1 MAGPWVNLLVN
12 RRYLA
17 ACLTALCLALVA
29 CQATSDP
36 PVAEW
41 SVEPSSTLQEPAPGS
56 ARTGGRSVALTNAQG
71 SAALT
76 IPGTGRFIG
85 SGAGRKREAADPEEE
100 VVTLNLANLPIMQAA
115 KVVLGDILAVNYVVD
130 PKLEGK
136 ITIHTTK
143 PLSRTAALELFQSAL
158 RVSGAAV
165 VQAGGVFKVVP
176 LDQAATAGGDV
187 STPSTEASSLPVGQS
202 TRVVPL
208 RYVAPSEM
216 RRLIEPMSIQGG
228 VLQADDGRHTITLRG
243 TPQDIATMEEV
254 IAMFDIDTMRGMSFA
269 LVPVKS
275 GDADAIAEDLRKVFG
290 ADEKDGP
297 MKGMVRFISNKRLA
311 SILVISA
318 QPAYL
323 DRARVFIQ
331 RLDARAQGTEKQF
344 FTYRVQNRPAKE
356 MLQVLTSMFG
366 SGGSQGS
373 GNSAPRFGQAST
385 SSAGEDATQSSSSP
399 APSSPLGALSSS
411 GPTSGGPS
419 SGPNSSGPSGAALEA
434 AARSAGQAALQAS
447 SAPRGRTRATR
458 VESKGPS
465 SVSLGEDNR
474 YKVGVDEAKNAL
486 VVMATADDYKRIL
499 HVIEALD
506 VQPNQVF
513 IEATIAEVTLTDEL
527 HFGVAWYLQRGAR
540 NAAGFGGQLPTGASA
555 SSGSTINNILG
566 GNNLLGNNLVG
577 VPLQSLFP
585 GFSYA
590 FTAANG
596 VVTLNAL
603 NAITNVNILSTPS
616 LTVLDNRQATLQ
628 VGQQIPVTTLQSVA
642 ALGNTFN
649 SVSYLNTG
657 VILAITPHISESGR
671 LMLELD
677 QEVSNPEPGTGVNG
691 ANPTIQQRKVKTQVA
706 VADGELLVLGG
717 LVQDQRSKTA
727 NQIPV
732 IGDLPIVGNAFKD
745 KDDKIEKT
753 ELIIMITPHVIRSMS
768 EARSIAEEYKRKLL
782 SVSTKAIARPHD
794 IEQTTRRTLLDDTSV
809 SPWLLDKVTR

>member
-419 SGPNSSGPSGAALEA
+419 SGPNSSGPSGAAGSGSSVGGPGGSPGFFG
-434 AARSAGQAALQAS
+434 SAGSNS
-447 SAPRGRTRATR
+447 SDQSQ
-458 VESKGPS
+458 SKGPS

-706 VADGELLVLGG
+706 VADGESLVLGG

>member
-1 MAGPWVNLLVN
+1 MAGPWVSLLVN
-12 RRYLA
+12 RRYVT

-41 SVEPSSTLQEPAPGS
+41 SVEPSNTLQDPAQGS

-85 SGAGRKREAADPEEE
+85 SGAGRKPRAADPEGE

-136 ITIHTTK
+136 VTIHTTK

-187 STPSTEASSLPVGQS
+187 STSSTEDSSLPVGQS

-275 GDADAIAEDLRKVFG
+275 GDADTIADDLRKVFG
-290 ADEKDGP
+290 ADDKDGP

-366 SGGSQGS
+366 SGGSGGG

-385 SSAGEDATQSSSSP
+385 ASAGEDIAQSSSSP

-411 GPTSGGPS
+411 GPTSSGGPS
-419 SGPNSSGPSGAALEA
+419 SGLNSSGPSGAAGSGSSVGGPGGSPGFFG
-434 AARSAGQAALQAS
+434 SAGS
-447 SAPRGRTRATR
+447 SSSDQSQ
-458 VESKGPS
+458 SKGPS

-527 HFGVAWYLQRGAR
+527 HFGVAWYLQRGSH
-540 NAAGFGGQLPTGASA
+540 AAGFGGQIPTGAAA
-555 SSGSTINNILG
+555 SNTSGTNSILG
-566 GNNLLGNNLVG
+566 GNNVLGNNLVG
-577 VPLQSLFP
+577 VPLQSIFP

-677 QEVSNPEPGTGVNG
+677 QEVSNPEPGTGLNG
-691 ANPTIQQRKVKTQVA
+691 NNPTIQQRKVKTQVA
-706 VADGELLVLGG
+706 VADGESLVLGG

-745 KDDKIEKT
+745 KDDKIDKT
-753 ELIIMITPHVIRSMS
+753 ELIIMITPHVICSMS

>member
-1 MAGPWVNLLVN
+1 MSLLVN
-12 RRYLA
+12 RRYVT

-41 SVEPSSTLQEPAPGS
+41 SVEPSNTLHDPA
-56 ARTGGRSVALTNAQG
+56 RGGAGGGAHSVALTNAQG
-71 SAALT
+71 SSAFMV
-76 IPGTGRFIG
+76 PGTGKFIG
-85 SGAGRKREAADPEEE
+85 SGAGRKPGASDPEEE

-130 PKLEGK
+130 PKLDGK

-176 LDQAATAGGDV
+176 LDQAATAGGDI
-187 STPSTEASSLPVGQS
+187 STPTTEPSSLPVGQS
-202 TRVVPL
+202 TRIVPL

-228 VLQADDGRHTITLRG
+228 VLQADDARHTITLRG

-356 MLQVLTSMFG
+356 LMQVLTSMFG

-385 SSAGEDATQSSSSP
+385 SSAGEDAAQSSSSP

-419 SGPNSSGPSGAALEA
+419 SGLNSGSASGAGGSGSSVGGPGGSPGFFG
-434 AARSAGQAALQAS
+434 SAG
-447 SAPRGRTRATR
+447 SAPSDQSQ
-458 VESKGPS
+458 SKGPS

-540 NAAGFGGQLPTGASA
+540 NAAGWSGQLP
-555 SSGSTINNILG
+555 SGSTASSASGTNNILG

-577 VPLQSLFP
+577 VPLQSVFP

-677 QEVSNPEPGTGVNG
+677 QEVSNPEPGTGLNG

-706 VADGELLVLGG
+706 VSDGESLVLGG

-732 IGDLPIVGNAFKD
+732 VGDLPILGTAFKD
-745 KDDKIEKT
+745 KDDKIDKA

-768 EARSIAEEYKRKLL
+768 EARAIAEEYKRKLL
-782 SVSTKAIARPHD
+782 SVSAKAIARPHD

>member
-1 MAGPWVNLLVN
+1 M
-12 RRYLA
+12 
-17 ACLTALCLALVA
+17 
-29 CQATSDP
+29 
-36 PVAEW
+36 
-41 SVEPSSTLQEPAPGS
+41 
-56 ARTGGRSVALTNAQG
+56 
-71 SAALT
+71 
-76 IPGTGRFIG
+76 
-85 SGAGRKREAADPEEE
+85 
-100 VVTLNLANLPIMQAA
+100 
-115 KVVLGDILAVNYVVD
+115 NYVVD
-130 PKLEGK
+130 PKLDGK

-143 PLSRTAALELFQSAL
+143 PLSRNAALELFQSAL

-187 STPSTEASSLPVGQS
+187 STPSTEPSSLPLGQS
-202 TRVVPL
+202 TRIVPL

-228 VLQADDGRHTITLRG
+228 VLQADDSRHTITLRG

-275 GDADAIAEDLRKVFG
+275 GDADTIAEDLRKVFG

-323 DRARVFIQ
+323 ERARVFIQ

-356 MLQVLTSMFG
+356 LLQVLTSMFG

-373 GNSAPRFGQAST
+373 GNSAPRFGQAAT
-385 SSAGEDATQSSSSP
+385 ASASEDATQSSSNP
-399 APSSPLGALSSS
+399 APASPLGALSSS
-411 GPTSGGPS
+411 GPTGGGPS
-419 SGPNSSGPSGAALEA
+419 GGLSGGGPSGAGGNGGAVGGPGGSPGFFG
-434 AARSAGQAALQAS
+434 SAGSGS
-447 SAPRGRTRATR
+447 S
-458 VESKGPS
+458 EQSQSKGPS
-465 SVSLGEDNR
+465 SVTLGEDNR

-486 VVMATADDYKRIL
+486 VLMATADDYKRIL

-540 NAAGFGGQLPTGASA
+540 NASGFSGQPAIATAAAA
-555 SSGSTINNILG
+555 SSATGTTTNSILG
-566 GNNLLGNNLVG
+566 ANNLLGNNLIG
-577 VPLQSLFP
+577 VPLQSVFP

-628 VGQQIPVTTLQSVA
+628 VGEQIPVTTLQSVA

-677 QEVSNPEPGTGVNG
+677 QEVSNPEPGTGANG
-691 ANPTIQQRKVKTQVA
+691 NNPTIQQRKVKTQVA
-706 VADGELLVLGG
+706 VSDGESLVLGG

-732 IGDLPIVGNAFKD
+732 LGDLPVLGTAFKD
-745 KDDKIEKT
+745 KDDTINKT

-794 IEQTTRRTLLDDTSV
+794 IEQSTRRTFLDDTSV

>member
-1 MAGPWVNLLVN
+1 MAGPWVSLLVN
-12 RRYLA
+12 RRYVT

-41 SVEPSSTLQEPAPGS
+41 SVEPSNTLQDPAQGS

-85 SGAGRKREAADPEEE
+85 SGAGRKPRAADPEGE

-136 ITIHTTK
+136 VTIHTTK

-187 STPSTEASSLPVGQS
+187 STSSTEDSSLPVGQS

-275 GDADAIAEDLRKVFG
+275 GDADTIADDLRKVFG
-290 ADEKDGP
+290 ADDKDGP

-366 SGGSQGS
+366 SGGSGGG

-385 SSAGEDATQSSSSP
+385 ASAGEDIAQSSSSP

-411 GPTSGGPS
+411 GPTSSGGPS
-419 SGPNSSGPSGAALEA
+419 SGLNSSGPSGAAGSGSSVGGPGGSPGFFG
-434 AARSAGQAALQAS
+434 SAGS
-447 SAPRGRTRATR
+447 SSSDQSR
-458 VESKGPS
+458 V
-465 SVSLGEDNR
+465 
-474 YKVGVDEAKNAL
+474 
-486 VVMATADDYKRIL
+486 
-499 HVIEALD
+499 
-506 VQPNQVF
+506 
-513 IEATIAEVTLTDEL
+513 
-527 HFGVAWYLQRGAR
+527 
-540 NAAGFGGQLPTGASA
+540 
-555 SSGSTINNILG
+555 
-566 GNNLLGNNLVG
+566 
-577 VPLQSLFP
+577 
-585 GFSYA
+585 
-590 FTAANG
+590 
-596 VVTLNAL
+596 
-603 NAITNVNILSTPS
+603 
-616 LTVLDNRQATLQ
+616 
-628 VGQQIPVTTLQSVA
+628 
-642 ALGNTFN
+642 
-649 SVSYLNTG
+649 
-657 VILAITPHISESGR
+657 
-671 LMLELD
+671 
-677 QEVSNPEPGTGVNG
+677 
-691 ANPTIQQRKVKTQVA
+691 
-706 VADGELLVLGG
+706 
-717 LVQDQRSKTA
+717 
-727 NQIPV
+727 
-732 IGDLPIVGNAFKD
+732 
-745 KDDKIEKT
+745 
-753 ELIIMITPHVIRSMS
+753 
-768 EARSIAEEYKRKLL
+768 
-782 SVSTKAIARPHD
+782 
-794 IEQTTRRTLLDDTSV
+794 
-809 SPWLLDKVTR
+809 

>member
-1 MAGPWVNLLVN
+1 MAGPWVSLLVN
-12 RRYLA
+12 RRYVT

-41 SVEPSSTLQEPAPGS
+41 SVEPSNTLQDPAQGS

-85 SGAGRKREAADPEEE
+85 SGAGRKPRAADPEEE

-136 ITIHTTK
+136 VTIHTTK

-187 STPSTEASSLPVGQS
+187 STPSTEDSSLPVGQS

-275 GDADAIAEDLRKVFG
+275 GDADTIADDLRKVFG
-290 ADEKDGP
+290 ADDKDGP

-366 SGGSQGS
+366 SGGSGGG

-385 SSAGEDATQSSSSP
+385 ASAGEDIAQSSSSP

-411 GPTSGGPS
+411 GPTSSGGPS
-419 SGPNSSGPSGAALEA
+419 SGLNSSGPSGAAGSGSSVGGPGGSPGFFG
-434 AARSAGQAALQAS
+434 SAGS
-447 SAPRGRTRATR
+447 SSSDQSQ
-458 VESKGPS
+458 SKGPS

-527 HFGVAWYLQRGAR
+527 HFGVAWYLQRGSH
-540 NAAGFGGQLPTGASA
+540 AAGFGGQIPTGAAA
-555 SSGSTINNILG
+555 SNTSGTNSILG
-566 GNNLLGNNLVG
+566 GNNVLGNNLVG
-577 VPLQSLFP
+577 VPLQSIFP

-677 QEVSNPEPGTGVNG
+677 QEVSNPEPGTGLNG
-691 ANPTIQQRKVKTQVA
+691 NNPTIQQRKVKTQVA
-706 VADGELLVLGG
+706 VADGESLVLGG

-745 KDDKIEKT
+745 KDDKIDKT